1 LEIKLHQSDKVSIII
16 PHFKSESIN
25 ELVDKIESSLTGH
38 LDYEIIIVD
47 DSNSKDSWIN
57 LNEIHKKSLKVRC
70 LELSKNYG
78 QHNALL
84 AGIGF
89 ARYDL
94 IVTIDDDLQ
103 IYPDEIMLI
112 YNYLNEKNL
121 DLVYGT
127 PKKISHNFG
136 RKYASIFLKKFIKF
150 ILRVD
155 LIEGVNSFRIF
166 RKNLIKNFLYN
177 STGDIS
183 IDSMLFWSTGNY
195 GTIEINHYKRKHGK
209 SNYTFKKLLNLSI
222 ETILGY
228 STLPLRLSTY
238 LGILVTLSGIMF
250 LSFIFFISLI
260 STNEPEGYFSTIAT
274 VTVFSGVQLISLGII
289 GEYLRKIHINSM
301 RKPTFV
307 IRNVLTRE

>member
-1 LEIKLHQSDKVSIII
+1 LLHVESVSIII

-25 ELVDKIESSLTGH
+25 ELVDRIESTLSGH
-38 LDYEIIIVD
+38 LKYEIIIVD
-47 DSNSKDSWIN
+47 DSNSRDSWLN
-57 LNEIHKKSLKVRC
+57 LNGIYDKSLNVRC

-78 QHNALL
+78 QQNALL

-89 ARYDL
+89 AKYDL

-103 IYPDEIMLI
+103 IYPEEILEI
-112 YNYLNEKNL
+112 YKYLNEHNL

-136 RKYASIFLKKFIKF
+136 RKYASKFLKTFIKS

-155 LIEGVNSFRIF
+155 LINGVNSFRIF
-166 RKNLIKNFLYN
+166 RKKLINNFIDN

-183 IDSMLFWSTGNY
+183 IDSMLFWSTANY
-195 GTIEINHYKRKHGK
+195 GTIEVTHHKRKHGK
-209 SNYTFKKLLNLSI
+209 SSYTFKKLLNLSI

-238 LGILVTLSGIMF
+238 IGIMVTLLGIIF
-250 LSFIFFISLI
+250 LTVLMIIYFTD
-260 STNEPEGYFSTIAT
+260 TNVQEGYFSIIAII
-274 VTVFSGVQLISLGII
+274 TVFSGVQLISLGII

-301 RKPTFV
+301 RKPSFV
-307 IRNVLTRE
+307 IRNELTHE